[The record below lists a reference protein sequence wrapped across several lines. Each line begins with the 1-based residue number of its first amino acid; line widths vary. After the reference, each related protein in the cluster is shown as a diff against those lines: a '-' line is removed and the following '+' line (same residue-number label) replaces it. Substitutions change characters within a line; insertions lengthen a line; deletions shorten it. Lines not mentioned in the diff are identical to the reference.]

1 MTNRHP
7 ATRSRIRRSIG
18 LLAASVVG
26 FTLLPQVTPQAEVQA
41 VGSALPQVA
50 ITIPPSI
57 RADCVGDTT
66 AQLQAF
72 LDSVPNGT
80 PKSPTV
86 ITFPASSC
94 YRIEGTLLLANRSH
108 LSLNGGTFRAF
119 TVGDLN
125 APGKNPIRNRA
136 HWRVMASTGISFL
149 GTAVQGPVDQPYYS
163 EDTEAQHG
171 FVVGEFSTD
180 VTLTNVRVTNVLGDF
195 VAVTGGSSNVEVSGG
210 EFSGAGRQGFS
221 VNEGSDVLFHDNT
234 LTRISR
240 SAVDLEPLL
249 DWEIHDITVSDNTF
263 TAPIANVIFANAG
276 TGSAVSDI
284 TFTGNSVV
292 GVPFT
297 AKVRAPCGGR
307 RSNYTFTDNVSDT
320 EATLPLKF
328 GRIDGLTVTGNTLPT
343 RPAQTS
349 KNGTTGGVWITL
361 NDITAT
367 QIANNNV
374 GTAVVGSYS
383 EDC

>member
-1 MTNRHP
+1 MTNRNP
-7 ATRSRIRRSIG
+7 AKRSRIRRSIG

-26 FTLLPQVTPQAEVQA
+26 FTLLLRVTAQPEVQ
-41 VGSALPQVA
+41 A

-57 RADCVGDTT
+57 PADCVVDAT

-80 PKSPTV
+80 RKSPTV

-119 TVGDLN
+119 TDGDLN
-125 APGKNPIRNRA
+125 APGKHPIRNRA
-136 HWRVMASTGISFL
+136 HWRVQASTGISFL
-149 GTAVQGPVDQPYYS
+149 GTAVQGPVDQPDYS
-163 EDTEAQHG
+163 DDTEAQHG
-171 FVVGEFSTD
+171 FVVGESSTG

-195 VAVTGGSSNVEVSGG
+195 VAVTGGSSNVDVSGG

-240 SAVDLEPLL
+240 SAVDLEPLQ

-263 TAPIANVIFANAG
+263 TAPIANVILANAG
-276 TGSAVSDI
+276 SGAAVSGI
-284 TFTGNSVV
+284 TMSGNRVV

-307 RSNYTFTDNVSDT
+307 RSDYTITGNTSDT

-328 GRIDGLTVTGNTLPT
+328 GRIDGLTVTGNTFPTLPA
-343 RPAQTS
+343 RPT

-361 NDITAT
+361 SDVTAT
-367 QIANNNV
+367 EISDNNV
-374 GTAVVGSYS
+374 GTAVMGTYS
-383 EDC
+383 GDC